1 MRYRDIS
8 SEGIAEKV
16 CYVTGV
22 MERRMGEF
30 GFGWKDATAA
40 QTYTIH
46 DFHHVFVDALAR
58 RGAARSGV
66 TWHFARPP

>member
-1 MRYRDIS
+1 
-8 SEGIAEKV
+8 
-16 CYVTGV
+16 

-46 DFHHVFVDALAR
+46 DFTVFADATGSPR
-58 RGAARSGV
+58 RGAIGPDLA
-66 TWHFARPP
+66 FARPPVIDLEYEMDCRRVLREVVI